1 MILLLSLLM
10 SLVNPEVSYSQV
22 RVYDIRCH
30 TWGIY
35 NESKNT
41 FQFQSNGDVKHIDV
55 NGGVEMYKKISKPT
69 TTSNITSHYLM
80 TQDKFKIILKVYQDH
95 LLIHY
100 EGGEEAE
107 FK

>member
-1 MILLLSLLM
+1 MMILLTLLLSLL
-10 SLVNPEVSYSQV
+10 PEISYTQV
-22 RVYDIRCH
+22 RVYDINSH
-30 TWGIY
+30 QWGDY

-55 NGGVEMYKKISKPT
+55 NGGVEIYKRISKPT
-69 TTSNITSHYLM
+69 TTKSITSHYLL
-80 TQDKFKIILKVYQDH
+80 TEDKFKVVLKVYPDH
-95 LLIHY
+95 LLIRY